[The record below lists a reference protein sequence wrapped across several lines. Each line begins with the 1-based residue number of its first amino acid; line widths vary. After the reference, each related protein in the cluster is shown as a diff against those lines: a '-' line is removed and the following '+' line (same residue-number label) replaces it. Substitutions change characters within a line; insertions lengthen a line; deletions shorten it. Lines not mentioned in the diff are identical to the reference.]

1 MLPPT
6 YSLTRLSTYPLDSDL
21 SNTMDIALSS
31 LQTTRTKCIVE
42 GEAKNPEIKSNKKVS
57 CIYLS
62 VAEGNYLYCPG
73 GS

>member
-1 MLPPT
+1 
-6 YSLTRLSTYPLDSDL
+6 
-21 SNTMDIALSS
+21 MDIALSS

-42 GEAKNPEIKSNKKVS
+42 GEAKNPEIKSNKKIS

-73 GS
+73 GSLVPDSMFFDLLETV